1 MLISTRGRYAL
12 RFLVDLAE
20 NGRGEYI
27 TTQELA
33 DRQAISKKY
42 AERLMA
48 ALSRGGFISARHGV
62 GGGCRLAV
70 EPDKCR
76 VSDVLAAMNEDIAPV
91 ACLSCEP
98 NECPRAGECRTL
110 PMWEKL
116 GGIIQD
122 FFDGIT
128 IADLMKQSETPL

>member
-33 DRQAISKKY
+33 DRQEISKKY

-48 ALSRGGFISARHGV
+48 LLSRGKFVEAQHGV
-62 GGGCRLAV
+62 GGGYKLSVRP
-70 EPDKCR
+70 EDCR
-76 VSDVLAAMNEDIAPV
+76 VSDVLSAMNEELAPV
-91 ACLSCEP
+91 ACVSCDAEG
-98 NECPRAGECRTL
+98 CPRAGECRTR
-110 PMWEKL
+110 PMWKKL
-116 GGIIQD
+116 GGMIQG

-128 IADLMKQSETPL
+128 IADLMK